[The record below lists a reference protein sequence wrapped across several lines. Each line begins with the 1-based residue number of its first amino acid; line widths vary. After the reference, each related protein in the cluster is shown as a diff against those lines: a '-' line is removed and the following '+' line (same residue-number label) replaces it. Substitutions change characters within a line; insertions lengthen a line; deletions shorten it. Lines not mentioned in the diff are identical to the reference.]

1 MLISEQ
7 EIDSHIMGLMNSARK
22 AGADPILVQFLDS
35 VYRPFMKLAIENA
48 THAYA
53 SPDPKSLNPLLDAI
67 VDLITLMVVNTSN
80 YVASHKQLDLKV
92 QFINMFF
99 IHQAS
104 RMNDMLTEM
113 YPGEAFARMRLD
125 EAFADDRSKAN

>member
-1 MLISEQ
+1 MLISKED
-7 EIDSHIMGLMNSARK
+7 IDDHINGLMNSARK
-22 AGADPILVQFLDS
+22 AGANPILVEMLDT
-35 VYRPFMKLAIENA
+35 VYRPFMYSAITNA

-53 SPDPKSLNPLLDAI
+53 SPDPKSLNPLLDSI
-67 VDLITLMVVNTSN
+67 VDLITLMVINTSN
-80 YVASHKQLDLKV
+80 YVASHKQLDMKV